1 MKEIHDIV
9 RNDYGKIALEETNAT
24 ILSGNSSSETMSSS
38 VGYTLMIWHL
48 LQLNQILDLD
58 VVIRTV
64 KQISSPVKSSWISGA
79 RWP

>member
-1 MKEIHDIV
+1 MLVKP
-9 RNDYGKIALEETNAT
+9 
-24 ILSGNSSSETMSSS
+24 
-38 VGYTLMIWHL
+38 LMIWHL

-79 RWP
+79 ALALIVSSPEKSSVAVVVPLVLI

>member
-38 VGYTLMIWHL
+38 VGYTPMIWHL
-48 LQLNQILDLD
+48 P
-58 VVIRTV
+58 
-64 KQISSPVKSSWISGA
+64 S
-79 RWP
+79 